1 MKGGRGR
8 LQRFGLTD
16 TSLEDLKNRT
26 SKTLSKN
33 QEINAAAGRLDKS
46 SCECECPRERQ
57 QGLRSIDL
65 SDCRAWAG
73 AGAGKAVGHG
83 PLGFRALGVRDAAL
97 RSACV
102 WFGLRTPLLFFERRR
117 FGLTG
122 GQPWS

>member
-73 AGAGKAVGHG
+73 AGAGESGFGGRGRKVGLQDQ
-83 PLGFRALGVRDAAL
+83 PPPPTIKTTRIFFCKFLTALN
-97 RSACV
+97 S
-102 WFGLRTPLLFFERRR
+102 
-117 FGLTG
+117 
-122 GQPWS
+122 